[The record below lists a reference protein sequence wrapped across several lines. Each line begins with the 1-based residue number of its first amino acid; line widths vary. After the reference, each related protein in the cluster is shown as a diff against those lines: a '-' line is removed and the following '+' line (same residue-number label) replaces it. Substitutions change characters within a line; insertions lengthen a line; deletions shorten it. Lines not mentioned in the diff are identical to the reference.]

1 MGDDAPILRGLK
13 VLDVASF
20 IAGPAATTVMADHGA
35 DVIKIEAPGGDGYR
49 TITTG
54 PGMPK
59 ASVDYHWMVD
69 NRTKRGLQ
77 LDLRQDAARQVMT
90 KLVAEAD
97 VLVTNFVPRVREQLG
112 LRYADLKPINERLIY
127 ASMTAYGEDG
137 PEAGR
142 TGFDS
147 TAYWARTGLMDLVRP
162 DPDGPPARSLP
173 GMGDHPTAIALFG
186 AIMLGL
192 HRRSLTGKGGQ
203 VSTSLIANGLWSNA
217 FYAQAALAEG
227 EIPVRPRRDNWPN
240 ALANHY
246 KSRDGRWFMLSLI
259 NEDREWDRFAEGVG
273 RPELLSDERFTDR
286 TARHANA
293 AALIA
298 ILTEVFVEK
307 DWEAWRALFDDLRI
321 TFGLIGRVQDLAADQ
336 QVRPSGAVRPVDPAL
351 FGVDAM
357 IDSPIFVAEAARR
370 APEPAP
376 AVGQHS
382 DEILAELGYDGAAIR
397 DLRASGAVG

>member
-1 MGDDAPILRGLK
+1 MGDDTPILQGLK

-49 TITTG
+49 NITSG
-54 PGMPK
+54 PGMPQAK
-59 ASVDYHWMVD
+59 VDYHWMVD

-77 LDLRQDAARQVMT
+77 LDLRQDAAREVML
-90 KLVAEAD
+90 KLVADAD
-97 VLVTNFVPRVREQLG
+97 VLVTNFVPRVRAQLG

-192 HRRSLTGKGGQ
+192 HRRSLTGKGSK

-246 KSRDGRWFMLSLI
+246 KSRDERWFMLSLI

-286 TARHANA
+286 PARHANA
-293 AALIA
+293 TALIE

-307 DWEAWRALFDDLRI
+307 DWEDWRALFDDLRI
-321 TFGLIGRVQDLAADQ
+321 TFGLIGRVQDLTSDQ
-336 QVRPSGAVRPVDPAL
+336 QVQPSGAVRPVDPAQ
-351 FGVDAM
+351 FGVGTM
-357 IDSPIFVAEAARR
+357 IDSPIFVDGAARR
-370 APEPAP
+370 PPEPAP

-382 DEILAELGYDGAAIR
+382 DEILAELGYDNTAIGE
-397 DLRASGAVG
+397 LRASGAVG

>member
-1 MGDDAPILRGLK
+1 
-13 VLDVASF
+13 
-20 IAGPAATTVMADHGA
+20 MADHGA

-49 TITTG
+49 RITNS

-59 ASVDYHWMVD
+59 ARVAYHWMVD

-77 LDLRQDAARQVMT
+77 LDLRQAPARQVMV
-90 KLVAEAD
+90 KLVAGAD
-97 VLVTNFVPRVREQLG
+97 VLVTNFVPRVRAQLG
-112 LRYADLKPINERLIY
+112 LRYADLKAINDRLIY

-192 HRRSLTGKGGQ
+192 HRRSLTGKGSK
-203 VSTSLIANGLWSNA
+203 VSTSLIANGMWSNA
-217 FYAQAALAEG
+217 FYAQAALAG
-227 EIPVRPRRDNWPN
+227 GDIPVRPRRDQWPN

-246 KSRDGRWFMLSLI
+246 KCRDGRWSMLSLI
-259 NEDREWDRFAEGVG
+259 NEEREWDRFAEGVS
-273 RPELLSDERFTDR
+273 RPELLRDERFGDR
-286 TARHANA
+286 AARHANA
-293 AALIA
+293 AALIE
-298 ILTEVFVEK
+298 ILTALFVEK
-307 DWEAWRALFDDLRI
+307 DWQDWRRLFDERRI
-321 TFGLIGRVQDLAADQ
+321 TFGLIGRVQDLADDA

-357 IDSPIFVAEAARR
+357 IDSPIFVAESARR

-376 AVGQHS
+376 TLGQHS
-382 DEILAELGYDGAAIR
+382 DEILAELGYDATAIR